1 MYMIKIKNILLLA
14 MLFVCGCSAYDQ
26 DEIDDQREDIV
37 SFLTTKHSPLLIA
50 ESDVADSLD
59 DDPEFYTTY
68 SDRAYRYIVDYY
80 NQERLNRT
88 EVKSGD
94 TIYLTFW
101 CYDFSTY
108 ATPSDS
114 YLYFTND
121 PTYESA
127 LQAAGLNTEY
137 WSFEPSK
144 VVLGN
149 GDILNAI
156 EKSLIGCREGD
167 TVEIYLTYNLAYG
180 SNWVGLT
187 TLESPVA
194 FFCSIDSIEN

>member
-1 MYMIKIKNILLLA
+1 